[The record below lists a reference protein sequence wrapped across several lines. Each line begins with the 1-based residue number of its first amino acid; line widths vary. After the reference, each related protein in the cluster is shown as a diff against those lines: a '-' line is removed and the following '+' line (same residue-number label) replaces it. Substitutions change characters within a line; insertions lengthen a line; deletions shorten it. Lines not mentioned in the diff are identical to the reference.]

1 MRVKKDQACA
11 QVDTLVLA
19 NAKENARL
27 KRQSLSEYIADALM
41 WQVNHDNKRL
51 CEGKELY
58 TGKAALYEIEL
69 DEDLKKWRKKQ

>member
-1 MRVKKDQACA
+1 MRVKKEQACA
-11 QVDTLVLA
+11 QIDTLVLA

-58 TGKAALYEIEL
+58 SGKAELYEIEL
-69 DEDLKKWRKKQ
+69 DENLKWRKKQ

>member
-1 MRVKKDQACA
+1 MRVKKEQVCA
-11 QVDTLVLA
+11 QVDSLVLT
-19 NAKENARL
+19 NARENARL
-27 KRQSLSEYIADALM
+27 KRQSLSEYIADALT

-69 DEDLKKWRKKQ
+69 DEDLNWRKKQ